1 MLKTMH
7 VILAYATVIGFI
19 LRAFWS
25 LSANEASRALVK
37 RKAARILPHIID
49 TALLA
54 IGVALAVM
62 AQISLVEGWLAAKL
76 AGLAAYI
83 GFGVLTLRGRSTAL
97 KSVGLFG
104 ALLSVG
110 YVFAVAFTRQV
121 VPW

>member
-1 MLKTMH
+1 MLKSTH
-7 VILAYATVIGFI
+7 LILAYATVIGFI

-25 LSANEASRALVK
+25 LSANEASQALIEA
-37 RKAARILPHIID
+37 RAARIVPHVID

-54 IGVALAVM
+54 AGVALAVM
-62 AQISLVEGWLAAKL
+62 AQIPLFEGWLGAKL

-83 GFGVLTLRGRSTAL
+83 GLGVLTLRSKGHVL
-97 KSVGLFG
+97 KTVGLVG

-110 YVFAVAFTRQV
+110 YVFAVAFTRQA

>member
-1 MLKTMH
+1 MLKSLH
-7 VILAYATVIGFI
+7 VILAYATVVGFI

-25 LSANEASRALVK
+25 LSDNAVSQALLK
-37 RKAARILPHIID
+37 TKAARILPHVID
-49 TALLA
+49 TALLV
-54 IGVALAVM
+54 IGIALAVM

-83 GFGVLTLRGRSTAL
+83 GFGVLTLRGRSNAL